1 MQYSLQE
8 SGQKAHSFIYCQ
20 LSLAAAAA
28 AAPAVHSRAAEMEGG
43 TPLQSG
49 CPAAAH
55 PPEDVVCK
63 GPPRRQ
69 STGW

>member
-28 AAPAVHSRAAEMEGG
+28 AAPAMQGHAAKVEWRA
-43 TPLQSG
+43 PLQRG
-49 CPAAAH
+49 PAAAH
-55 PPEDVVCK
+55 AHEHALRK
-63 GPPRRQ
+63 GAP
-69 STGW
+69 W